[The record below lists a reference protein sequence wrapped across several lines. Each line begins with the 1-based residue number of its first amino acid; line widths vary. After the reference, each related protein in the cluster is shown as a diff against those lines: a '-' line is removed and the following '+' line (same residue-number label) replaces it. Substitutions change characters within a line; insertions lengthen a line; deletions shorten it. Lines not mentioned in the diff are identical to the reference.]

1 MIRIAGWAV
10 VFISF
15 AATGFLT
22 HRLLYPP
29 VTGGVGDPVR
39 HTPGAGPTGPTI
51 EQVQKLANLVTLR
64 VPISD
69 VQVSRLEG
77 FTGGLRVAI
86 AVHGD
91 VEIAT
96 DLSTARFEELDH
108 EARSAVLVLSRPGTV
123 RPRLDHEKTR
133 VIEYQRSGLWWW
145 VNGQAGEDVLT
156 SRAMAHAQ
164 RLLAETADREEL
176 LAQSC
181 EHTQE
186 VVRAFFSAM
195 GWDVSVRWEQVP
207 ESHAKAQSR

>member
-1 MIRIAGWAV
+1 VIRILGWGT

-15 AATGFLT
+15 AASGFLA
-22 HRLLYPP
+22 HRLLSPLP
-29 VTGGVGDPVR
+29 RTDGAGDPV
-39 HTPGAGPTGPTI
+39 HHVSGPAGPTI

-96 DLSTARFEELDH
+96 DLSTARFEDVDH
-108 EARSAVLVLSRPGTV
+108 AQRSAVLVLPRPVTV

-156 SRAMAHAQ
+156 SRAMTHAQ
-164 RLLAETADREEL
+164 RLLAATANREEL
-176 LAQSC
+176 LAQAC
-181 EHTQE
+181 EHTQA
-186 VVRAFFSAM
+186 VIRAFFSAM
-195 GWDVSVRWEQVP
+195 DWDVAVRWEQP
-207 ESHAKAQSR
+207 TQQAAR